1 MTTVL
6 SSVAVGDRRFKH
18 RDSQLKTMESTLSNA
33 EKYMG
38 QFCTLLA
45 AYTRKTAKLRDKADT
60 LVRKLYEFA
69 CTGDSEMNVCLKNFS
84 EDLAMVQDYR
94 QAQVERLETR
104 VVAPLKAYGDIVK
117 AKRTELRSIKKLEVF
132 GGQAD
137 LKKFSTDRKR
147 EVKELQRLE
156 TMRLRNPA
164 DRQGIAEVNV
174 QKATSYAH
182 RSTQQ
187 MEDIILDFQ
196 RHKLEDV
203 KRIFRDFIMVEML
216 FHAKAVEVYT
226 HTFKNMETMDIGK
239 DLQVFRNRIQLSE
252 ALLENTAST
261 AAMLPYPSP
270 SSPPLR
276 LARHPSPPPSIP
288 RMTLEQPKE
297 SLRRNLL
304 REREA
309 EDEEEEEEEDDEE
322 EEERYNS
329 EDDL

>member
-1 MTTVL
+1 M
-6 SSVAVGDRRFKH
+6 SSLERLYCHLVVRYPDLRKTR
-18 RDSQLKTMESTLSNA
+18 TMESTLSNA

-60 LVRKLYEFA
+60 LVRQLYEFA

-117 AKRTELRSIKKLEVF
+117 AKR
-132 GGQAD
+132 AD

-156 TMRLRNPA
+156 TLRLRNPA
-164 DRQGIAEVNV
+164 DRQGIVSFAHS
-174 QKATSYAH
+174 QRATSYAH

-203 KRIFRDFIMVEML
+203 KVNFIMVEML
-216 FHAKAVEVYT
+216 FHTKAVEVYT
-226 HTFKNMETMDIGK
+226 HTFKNMETMDIDK
-239 DLQVFRNRIQLSE
+239 DLQVNRSLVVQY
-252 ALLENTAST
+252 LLNHTRCLLLVRKVPSHT
-261 AAMLPYPSP
+261 ILPYCSG
-270 SSPPLR
+270 
-276 LARHPSPPPSIP
+276 
-288 RMTLEQPKE
+288 
-297 SLRRNLL
+297 SLRRTLL

-309 EDEEEEEEEDDEE
+309 EDEEEEEEDDEE

-329 EDDL
+329 EDDLGEPRTIRRSYAAEYVRNQRQK